1 MCKFFDFLDVE
12 ENKRINEFDKKLQF
26 LYDQKSIPSFN
37 IFNNPSTIELNEEKD
52 ELFIKTCNET
62 IIEIKNNS
70 LDDYLISED
79 EFKNIYFINIKR
91 NRKSIFDITKEKSKK
106 EKCKKGRLKIG
117 EIPDYDVKH
126 NKFVRDDI
134 IQKIKVKVINGLYSL
149 INKINSDYDLTKK
162 SKNQPLLIK
171 INSEKYK
178 VYSNENN
185 YKFLYSNIGD
195 FFSAEVTKRYSTYP
209 KDFNKIQ
216 INLVKKENKKIN
228 VIKILNSSIKEMYE
242 KYINNEI
249 PEFSLDNDLI
259 EIENKNGKEYKE
271 KYKKIALELIE
282 FINKKVKNIEN

>member
-12 ENKRINEFDKKLQF
+12 ENKRINEFDKKLKS
-26 LYDQKSIPSFN
+26 LYAQKSIPCFN

-52 ELFIKTCNET
+52 ELFIKTSNET
-62 IIEIKNNS
+62 IIEMKNNS

-91 NRKSIFDITKEKSKK
+91 NRKSIFGITKEKSKK
-106 EKCKKGRLKIG
+106 EKCKKGRLKTG
-117 EIPDYDVKH
+117 EIPDNDVKH

-149 INKINSDYDLTKK
+149 INKINSEYDLTKK
-162 SKNQPLLIK
+162 SKNEPLLIK

-178 VYSNENN
+178 IYSNENN

-195 FFSAEVTKRYSTYP
+195 FFYTEVTKRYSIYP
-209 KDFNKIQ
+209 KDYNKIQ

-228 VIKILNSSIKEMYE
+228 LIKY
-242 KYINNEI
+242 
-249 PEFSLDNDLI
+249 
-259 EIENKNGKEYKE
+259 
-271 KYKKIALELIE
+271 
-282 FINKKVKNIEN
+282 